1 LNKHPLE
8 SYSSYLDG
16 HCLSDAEVEG
26 LREWI
31 SADEQNAEQFIEFAI
46 LHAAL
51 TDRLRLGRLL
61 EDLATHRTPS
71 GIRQSLLSEAI
82 REIESNSPRVI
93 IPAPQP
99 EAAPQGLPMW
109 QTYSLS
115 GALAAVLLI
124 AVWGFWQGNAPLA
137 PPQAPKEGQPI
148 AAATPPQASAPKIAA
163 TLSTSFDAQWAGKKS
178 MALGRKVV
186 EGERLSLKSGV
197 VKLDMLGGA
206 AVVVEGPS
214 ELKLTG
220 PDAFRLDHG
229 KAAVR
234 VALGAASFVVDTP
247 TMQVVDLG
255 TEFGVQT
262 GAAGDNQVAVFD
274 GKVALERPSP
284 AETQTGLR
292 DQPVSSEPAVQV
304 GAGYQVSLPAGK
316 TFSEEAVRPE
326 VLTNSRQFLRPDEID
341 VRLRALAGS
350 QSDQKL
356 AAHYE
361 RQRLS
366 GLLAYEGFDAASGGA
381 EFALGMSS
389 PAISPQANMQFVS
402 DAGGDRSGIDVQ
414 GGPVFLLLDTS
425 PAGPLSRAGLLADS
439 GRIGRPG
446 KELWLTWRCVREKAV
461 SDNPGSAGVSLMFG
475 DRSDLDEPVFFGR
488 GFGTSEA
495 LLVQSAWGD
504 APPPDG
510 RRITSE
516 VDFDVRT
523 PGVQAHQ
530 VDEREHVWVARV
542 EFRDGTDRISVWVD
556 VDLSEL
562 NPAQPQAVLEASEV
576 EFDRIR
582 MAVNRGEAVWRF
594 SDFAAAAD
602 WRTLERLSHVA
613 EFQADK

>member
-71 GIRQSLLSEAI
+71 GIRQSLVSEAI

-93 IPAPQP
+93 IPVPQP
-99 EAAPQGLPMW
+99 EPAPQGLPMW
-109 QTYSLS
+109 QTYGLS

-137 PPQAPKEGQPI
+137 PRPSLEETQPI
-148 AAATPPQASAPKIAA
+148 AAAAPPQASAPKVAA
-163 TLSTSFDAQWAGKKS
+163 TLGTSFDARWAGNSS
-178 MALGRKVV
+178 MALGRRLV
-186 EGERLSLKSGV
+186 EGERLNLKSGV
-197 VKLDMLGGA
+197 VQLDMLSGA

-214 ELKLTG
+214 ELRLTG
-220 PDAFRLDHG
+220 PDAFRLEHG

-234 VALGAASFVVDTP
+234 VAPGATSFVVDTP
-247 TMQVVDLG
+247 TMQVIDLG
-255 TEFGVQT
+255 TEFGVQA
-262 GAAGDNQVAVFD
+262 GAAGSNQVAVFD
-274 GKVALERPSP
+274 GKVAIEPP
-284 AETQTGLR
+284 NPVAKQAGLPDR
-292 DQPVSSEPAVQV
+292 PVSSGPSVHV
-304 GAGYQVSLPAGK
+304 GAGYQVSVSAGK

-326 VLTNSRQFLRPDEID
+326 VLTNSRQFLRPDEIE

-381 EFALGMSS
+381 EFALGLSN
-389 PAISPQANMQFVS
+389 PAIVPQANMQFVS
-402 DAGGDRSGIDVQ
+402 DADGDRSGIDIR
-414 GGPVFLLLDTS
+414 GGPIFLLLDTT
-425 PAGPLSRAGLLADS
+425 PAGPFSRAGLIADS

-446 KELWLTWRCVREKAV
+446 KELWLTWRCKREKAV
-461 SDNPGSAGVSLMFG
+461 SGEAGSAGVSLMFG
-475 DRSDLDEPVFFGR
+475 DQSDLDEPVFFGR

-542 EFRDGTDRISVWVD
+542 EFRDGPDRISAWVD
-556 VDLSEL
+556 DDLSEL
-562 NPAQPQAVLEASEV
+562 NPAQPQAVLEASNV

-594 SDFAAAAD
+594 SDFAAATD